1 MIRSC
6 RIAIYYR
13 LLIYSNLI
21 IGRNVLDENG
31 FCILNGGR
39 NDLFLAER
47 YTLRSAYGMRRTSVV
62 C

>member
-47 YTLRSAYGMRRTSVV
+47 YYFTFGLWHEPSV
-62 C
+62 CRL